1 MKEVTVYQVDSFTK
15 EKFKGNPAG
24 VVLNAE
30 HLNTEEMQLIARELN
45 NSETAFIFRPDLY
58 DPAFDYHV
66 RYFTP
71 TTEVPS
77 CGHATIAALY
87 AKAKEDQLDTCV
99 IKIKTQIGILPV
111 KIEKEDNDYRITM
124 TQGSFGLSP
133 AFDPSTTQNI
143 IRALGLTMND
153 LDERCPVQIAS
164 TGHSKVMIGIK
175 SRSVLNSLV
184 PDSGALVQ
192 LSKEIS
198 CNGYFVFT
206 FDTGDPD
213 ILTYGRMFAPAIGIT
228 EDPVTGNAHGPLG
241 GYLIHHKI
249 AGYSG
254 ETFEFTGKQGETIN
268 RIGKVLVTVQV
279 SNGTPDKVSITGDA
293 VSVFRTVMHV

>member
-99 IKIKTQIGILPV
+99 IRIKTQIGILPV

-124 TQGSFGLSP
+124 TQGTFGLSP